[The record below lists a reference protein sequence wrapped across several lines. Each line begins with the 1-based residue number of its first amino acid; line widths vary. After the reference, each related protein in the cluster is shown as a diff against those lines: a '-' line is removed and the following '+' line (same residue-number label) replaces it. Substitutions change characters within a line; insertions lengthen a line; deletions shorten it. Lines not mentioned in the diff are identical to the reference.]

1 MSLITRFD
9 IVLEHDIDEQYQY
22 EPGEDL
28 RGDVILELSGTIAIK
43 AIMVQIKGEAN
54 VSWEDSSKKSSPQA
68 YQVDEVYIDVTL
80 DILQME
86 EGKLVTL
93 DEGRH
98 RFPLNYQLPENL
110 PSSFIGK
117 FGSITYVVKAML
129 KEDKRFGPST
139 VITSEPFLVLKRLDI
154 VEDAELQKPVT
165 CTNEKRLFGTLMF
178 CLSGKVCA
186 TININRS
193 GHLPGEDIFL
203 DAEITNSSPRLV
215 QSVQAA
221 LVMTSVFRAKQKSC
235 QSIQIVNKKRDEWE
249 MDYGEGRRWKNVR
262 LTIPPYIPE
271 SRLDGCDIIDIH
283 YELMFKVEISGKNE
297 LKINVP
303 LTIGTSNDNR
313 DGGAKLGTYST
324 DEYIMAAPDVDA
336 NGGQANADNVSVD
349 MNEEEA
355 KTFRRPLNH
364 GDVRKNPIFSNN

>member
-1 MSLITRFD
+1 MSLIKQFE

-22 EPGEDL
+22 EPGEEL
-28 RGDVILELSGTIAIK
+28 RGNVIIELTGTVALRAITLQ
-43 AIMVQIKGEAN
+43 VKGEAN
-54 VSWEDSSKKSSPQA
+54 VSWEDTGKRHEPQG
-68 YQVDEVYIDVTL
+68 YQADEVYIDVTIDL
-80 DILQME
+80 LQTDD
-86 EGKLVTL
+86 KLVTL

-98 RFPLNYQLPENL
+98 RFPLNYELPDNL

-117 FGSITYVVKAML
+117 FGSITYVVKAVL

-139 VITSEPFLVLKRLDI
+139 MITSEPFLVLKRLDI
-154 VEDAELQKPVT
+154 LSDAELQKPVT
-165 CTNEKRLFGTLMF
+165 ETSEKRFFGTLMF

-186 TININRS
+186 TLNVNRS

-221 LVMTSVFRAKQKSC
+221 LVMTSVFRARHKSC
-235 QSIQIVNKKRDEWE
+235 HSIQVVNKKRDEWE

-283 YELMFKVEISGKNE
+283 YELMFKVEIAGKNE

-303 LTIGTSNDNR
+303 LTVGTSNDNH
-313 DGGAKLGTYST
+313 GNMAKAT
-324 DEYIMAAPDVDA
+324 DEYIMNAPDLDEKDA
-336 NGGQANADNVSVD
+336 NGLDRVSID
-349 MNEEEA
+349 MNDEEH
-355 KTFRRPLNH
+355 KRFRHPLNH
-364 GDVRKNPIFSNN
+364 GDTRKNPIFNNQ

>member
-1 MSLITRFD
+1 M
-9 IVLEHDIDEQYQY
+9 Q
-22 EPGEDL
+22 
-28 RGDVILELSGTIAIK
+28 
-43 AIMVQIKGEAN
+43 
-54 VSWEDSSKKSSPQA
+54 
-68 YQVDEVYIDVTL
+68 VYIDVTL

-86 EGKLVTL
+86 EDKIVTL

-129 KEDKRFGPST
+129 KEDKRFGPGT

-154 VEDAELQKPVT
+154 VENAELQKPVT

-221 LVMTSVFRAKQKSC
+221 LVMTSVFRAKHKSC
-235 QSIQIVNKKRDEWE
+235 QSVQIVNKKRDEWE

-313 DGGAKLGTYST
+313 NTAGKLGTYAT
-324 DEYIMAAPDVDA
+324 DEYIMSAPDVDA
-336 NGGQANADNVSVD
+336 NGGHQVDADNVSVD

-364 GDVRKNPIFSNN
+364 GDVRKNPIFSNNE